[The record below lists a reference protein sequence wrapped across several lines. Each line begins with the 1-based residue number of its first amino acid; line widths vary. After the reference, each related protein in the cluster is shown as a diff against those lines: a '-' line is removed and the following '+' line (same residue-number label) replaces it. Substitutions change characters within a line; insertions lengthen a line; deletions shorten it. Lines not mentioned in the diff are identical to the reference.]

1 MASTASMVLRLRAA
15 PRCHSRS
22 KRTKLP
28 CQAPAVRGHKVCR
41 FHGARGGAPK
51 GNRNAWK
58 HGLHSADWLAEKG
71 RLRAIIKTSRA
82 LIKKA
87 RLRVQEVVP
96 SNSGTHLPPED
107 NNHHRDHKHYQGQN
121 HHQGHNDPI
130 KGPVT
135 PTRPS
140 LPLNRPRRL
149 PRFGVRVN
157 FPTTREHQTGPPCAK
172 TSSGKRLPKVC
183 FNAGRGPQCLD
194 WLQAPPPVAIVRRI

>member
-1 MASTASMVLRLRAA
+1 MFYIQNHKNFGNSAMNTQTMASTASMVLRLRAA

-96 SNSGTHLPPED
+96 SNSGPHLPPE
-107 NNHHRDHKHYQGQN
+107 NQNHHRGQN
-121 HHQGHNDPI
+121 HLRGRNRYRGQRRR
-130 KGPVT
+130 PVT
-135 PTRPS
+135 LAHPTR
-140 LPLNRPRRL
+140 
-149 PRFGVRVN
+149 FGGRVN
-157 FPTTREHQTGPPCAK
+157 FQAKREHQTGPPFARASCGTSLRSLARPQRRK
-172 TSSGKRLPKVC
+172 TSI
-183 FNAGRGPQCLD
+183 FIGRVK
-194 WLQAPPPVAIVRRI
+194 ATFR